1 MSEASPKEE
10 TIREYLLG
18 RVSDEATLEAVEERL
33 FTDDEFSSRVALA
46 EDGLVNDF
54 VLGRLDE
61 HDADSFRAT
70 LAGNPERRL
79 NVALSRAL
87 RAKALAAAPAKAAEE
102 APSFLD
108 SLKAFFRRPAYAGAL
123 AALMLAAV
131 GSAVYLGR
139 GDGPGEMAALREIY
153 KQGRPTEAR
162 IPGFAYAPLAEL
174 RGGPEPGDTGRLRSI
189 ELKLLDAA
197 EKSPGARSRR
207 ELGEFYLT
215 QRKYE
220 DAAREFEGALKFDGN
235 DARVRSDLGAA
246 YFELAKSSAK
256 ERRLELL
263 SRSLE
268 ELTAATRLDGE
279 LLEALFNRSLA
290 LQELR
295 LPREAKESWSLYLQK
310 DSSSPWAE
318 EARRNLARLE
328 REQTRFKTD
337 AQVLGDFLAAFRERD
352 DARARRIHDETKGL
366 LNGAAVPLQL
376 SRRYLLAR
384 RRGDDAEAAESRE
397 ALDYVGRYERE
408 AHSEFF
414 FLSWPTFT
422 PASAPTKSNGC

>member
-1 MSEASPKEE
+1 MSEASPTEE
-10 TIREYLLG
+10 TIRGYLLG
-18 RVSDEATLEAVEERL
+18 RLEDEATMEAVEELL

-61 HDADSFRAT
+61 RDAESFRAT

-79 NVALSRAL
+79 NVELSRAL
-87 RAKALAAAPAKAAEE
+87 RRKALDAAPSKAAE
-102 APSFLD
+102 ASPSLLD
-108 SLKAFFRRPAYAGAL
+108 SLRAFLRRPTYAGAF
-123 AALMLAAV
+123 AALVLAAV
-131 GSAVYLGR
+131 GIAVNFGR

-162 IPGFAYAPLAEL
+162 ISGFDYAPLAEL
-174 RGGPEPGDTGRLRSI
+174 RGEPDRREQGRLRGI

-220 DAAREFEGALKFDGN
+220 DAVREFEGALKFDGD
-235 DARVRSDLGAA
+235 DARIHSDLGAA

-268 ELTAATRLDGE
+268 ELKAATRLDGD
-279 LLEALFNRSLA
+279 LLEALFNRSLV
-290 LQELR
+290 LQELS

-318 EARRNLARLE
+318 EARSNIARLE
-328 REQTRFKTD
+328 REQARFKGD
-337 AQVLGDFLAAFRERD
+337 AQVLDDFLAAYRGHD
-352 DARARRIHDETKGL
+352 DARARKIHDETKGTL
-366 LNGAAVPLQL
+366 KGVAVPLQL
-376 SRRYLLAR
+376 SRRYLLAT
-384 RRGDDAEAAESRE
+384 RRGDGAEAAESVA
-397 ALDYVGRYERE
+397 ALDYLGRYERE

-414 FLSWPTFT
+414 FLSWPTST
-422 PASAPTKSNGC
+422 PAWAATKSSGC

>member
-1 MSEASPKEE
+1 MSGASPKEE

-18 RVSDEATLEAVEERL
+18 RVSDEATLETVEELL
-33 FTDDEFSSRVALA
+33 FMDDEFSSRVALA

-54 VLGRLDE
+54 VLGRLDAR
-61 HDADSFRAT
+61 DADSFRAT

-79 NVALSRAL
+79 NVELSRAL
-87 RAKALAAAPAKAAEE
+87 RAKALAAAPSQAIKAS
-102 APSFLD
+102 PSLLD
-108 SLKAFFRRPAYAGAL
+108 SLKAFFRRPAYAVAF

-131 GSAVYLGR
+131 GAAVYFGR

-162 IPGFAYAPLAEL
+162 IAGFAYAPLAEL
-174 RGGPEPGDTGRLRSI
+174 RGEPGAGDAGRLRGI
-189 ELKLLDAA
+189 EIKLLDAA

-220 DAAREFEGALKFDGN
+220 DAAREFESALKFDGG
-235 DARVRSDLGAA
+235 DARTHSDLGAA

-268 ELTAATRLDGE
+268 ELTAATRLDGD
-279 LLEALFNRSLA
+279 LLEALFNRSLV

-328 REQTRFKTD
+328 REQARKSYH
-337 AQVLGDFLAAFRERD
+337 QVLADFLAAYRERD
-352 DARARRIHDETKGL
+352 DARARKIHDETKGTL
-366 LNGAAVPLQL
+366 LATTVPFQL
-376 SRRYLLAR
+376 SRRYLEAR
-384 RRGDDAEAAESRE
+384 RRGDDSEAAESRE
-397 ALDYVGRYERE
+397 ALDYIGRYERE

-414 FLSWPTFT
+414 FLS
-422 PASAPTKSNGC
+422 

>member
-1 MSEASPKEE
+1 ME
-10 TIREYLLG
+10 T
-18 RVSDEATLEAVEERL
+18 VEELL
-33 FTDDEFSSRVALA
+33 FTDDDFPSRVALA

-61 HDADSFRAT
+61 RDAASFRAT

-79 NVALSRAL
+79 NVELSRAL
-87 RAKALAAAPAKAAEE
+87 RAKALAAAPSKAPEQP
-102 APSFLD
+102 PSLLA
-108 SLKAFFRRPAYAGAL
+108 SLKAFFRRPAYAGAF

-131 GSAVYLGR
+131 VGSLLYFGR
-139 GDGPGEMAALREIY
+139 GDGPGELAALREIY
-153 KQGRPTEAR
+153 GQERPTEAR
-162 IPGFAYAPLAEL
+162 IAGFAYAPLAEL
-174 RGGPEPGDTGRLRSI
+174 RGEPGPGDRNRLRSI
-189 ELKLLDAA
+189 EIKLLDAA
-197 EKSPGARSRR
+197 EKAPGAQTRR

-220 DAAREFEGALKFDGN
+220 DAAREFEGALKFDGD
-235 DARVRSDLGAA
+235 DARTRSDLGAA
-246 YFELAKSSAK
+246 YFELAKASAK

-268 ELTAATRLDGE
+268 ELTTATRLDGD

-290 LQELR
+290 LQELG

-310 DSSSPWAE
+310 DSSSPWAG

-328 REQTRFKTD
+328 RERARYKTD

-352 DARARRIHDETKGL
+352 DARARRIHDETKGTL
-366 LNGAAVPLQL
+366 KGVAVPLQL

-384 RRGDDAEAAESRE
+384 RRGDEAEAAESVA
-397 ALDYVGRYERE
+397 ALDYLGRYERE

-422 PASAPTKSNGC
+422 PASATTR